1 MSNEPRVGQIIRVYG
16 VICAITVVRP
26 LGTID
31 VEALDGSGRCWRVSG
46 CAFTNR

>member
-1 MSNEPRVGQIIRVYG
+1 MTPKIGDITRVYG
-16 VICAITVVRP
+16 VLCAIIAVRP

-46 CAFTNR
+46 LPFVGR